1 MKTSGASH
9 LKNVVLPKQMV
20 CAEATCGTQRQSK
33 VGIRSISRL
42 HMILGVSTN
51 IWYKPEVLWEDM
63 VPTTKTWRS
72 PESHGCGSHA
82 QGSTP

>member
-33 VGIRSISRL
+33 VGIKEQI
-42 HMILGVSTN
+42 
-51 IWYKPEVLWEDM
+51 
-63 VPTTKTWRS
+63 
-72 PESHGCGSHA
+72 
-82 QGSTP
+82 QTPHDPRGFY